1 MKRLRPNRPRD
12 LTVSDISST
21 TAKLTWSGDEGD
33 IKLNGTEA
41 QTNVSSPLTLTGLME
56 SEKYV
61 VSVVNKSGESNKVE
75 FQTLPERTVTTLED
89 FSDITD
95 WKLQSSATETSVS
108 IDTVNTLSGQS
119 LKLTTNNGTD
129 IAFVKNSNVDLDLTA
144 YDAFELAVFVEDI
157 RKLENFIFF
166 VGNDVA
172 LTNRGTITF
181 RQANLNAGWNQL
193 TIPFDTLVSY
203 GEFDITQTIKAIQLR
218 IKATDVN
225 GTSVS
230 VDRIDLIKR
239 NGDS

>member
-1 MKRLRPNRPRD
+1 M
-12 LTVSDISST
+12 SDISRTS
-21 TAKLTWSGDEGD
+21 AKLTWSGSKGD
-33 IKLNGTEA
+33 VKINGATV
-41 QTNVSSPLTLTGLME
+41 QTNVGSPLMLTDLVEGKE
-56 SEKYV
+56 YV
-61 VSVVNKSGESNKVE
+61 VSVANLSGESNVVK
-75 FQTLPERTVTTLED
+75 FKTLPEREVLHLED

-181 RQANLNAGWNQL
+181 RQSNLKAGWNQL
-193 TIPFDTLVSY
+193 TIPFDALVSY
-203 GEFDITQTIKAIQLR
+203 GEFDIARAIKAIQLR
-218 IKATDVN
+218 IKSTDVN

-230 VDRIDLIKR
+230 VDRIDLVKM
-239 NGDS
+239 GEGE